1 MLCEKIC
8 SKIYMEGLLGAQN
21 YARNQEYSRE
31 HDLKPCEGVYPGGGK
46 EVGREEKGR
55 SRWINGWMG
64 S

>member
-1 MLCEKIC
+1 
-8 SKIYMEGLLGAQN
+8 MEGLLGAQN